1 MRLSN
6 KLIVLKYR
14 FIILGLQIEIS
25 ELLNRRC
32 YSITEMEMNA
42 LNERIEFI
50 KKSIEEYEEK
60 IERLKAVVVK
70 EDVEEYVEEEEE
82 SEE

>member
-1 MRLSN
+1 MKLSN
-6 KLIVLKYR
+6 KFTILKYR

-42 LNERIEFI
+42 LNERIEYI
-50 KKSIEEYEEK
+50 KRSIEDYEEK
-60 IERLKAVVVK
+60 IERLKAPI
-70 EDVEEYVEEEEE
+70 EEFVEEEEEEE

>member
-1 MRLSN
+1 MKLSN
-6 KLIVLKYR
+6 KLTILKYR
-14 FIILGLQIEIS
+14 FIILGLQVEIS

-32 YSITEMEMNA
+32 YSITEMEMDA
-42 LNERIEFI
+42 LNERVELI

-60 IERLKAVVVK
+60 IEKLKAPI
-70 EDVEEYVEEEEE
+70 EEFIEEKEEEE

>member
-1 MRLSN
+1 MKLSN
-6 KLIVLKYR
+6 KFTILKYR
-14 FIILGLQIEIS
+14 FIILGLQVEIS

-32 YSITEMEMNA
+32 YSITEMEINA
-42 LNERIEFI
+42 LNERVELI

-60 IERLKAVVVK
+60 IEKLKAPI
-70 EDVEEYVEEEEE
+70 EEVIEEKEEEE

>member
-1 MRLSN
+1 MKLSN
-6 KLIVLKYR
+6 KFTILKYK
-14 FIILGLQIEIS
+14 FIILGLQVEIS

-32 YSITEMEMNA
+32 YSITEMETNA
-42 LNERIEFI
+42 LNERVELI

-60 IERLKAVVVK
+60 IEKLKTPIEV
-70 EDVEEYVEEEEE
+70 VEEKEEEE

>member
-1 MRLSN
+1 MKLSN
-6 KLIVLKYR
+6 KFTILKYR
-14 FIILGLQIEIS
+14 FIILGLQVEIS

-32 YSITEMEMNA
+32 YSITEMEIDA

-50 KKSIEEYEEK
+50 KEQIEEYEEK
-60 IERLKAVVVK
+60 IEKLKAP
-70 EDVEEYVEEEEE
+70 VEEVVEEKEEEE

>member
-1 MRLSN
+1 MKLSN
-6 KLIVLKYR
+6 KFTILKYR
-14 FIILGLQIEIS
+14 FIILGLQVEIS

-42 LNERIEFI
+42 LNERIVFI
-50 KKSIEEYEEK
+50 KETIEEYEEK
-60 IERLKAVVVK
+60 IERLKAP
-70 EDVEEYVEEEEE
+70 VEEFIEEKEEEG

>member
-1 MRLSN
+1 MKLSN
-6 KLIVLKYR
+6 KFTILKYR

-25 ELLNRRC
+25 ELLNRKY

-42 LNERIEFI
+42 LNERIEFV
-50 KKSIEEYEEK
+50 KEQIEEYEEK
-60 IERLKAVVVK
+60 IEKLKAPIEEV
-70 EDVEEYVEEEEE
+70 VEEKEEEE

>member
-1 MRLSN
+1 MKLSN
-6 KLIVLKYR
+6 KFTILKYR

-32 YSITEMEMNA
+32 YSITEMEMDA
-42 LNERIEFI
+42 LNERVELI

-60 IERLKAVVVK
+60 IERLK
-70 EDVEEYVEEEEE
+70 EPIEEFIEEKEEEE

>member
-1 MRLSN
+1 MKLSN
-6 KLIVLKYR
+6 KLTILKYN

-42 LNERIEFI
+42 LNERIEYI

-60 IERLKAVVVK
+60 IERLKAPI
-70 EDVEEYVEEEEE
+70 EEFVVEEEEE
-82 SEE
+82 EEE

>member
-1 MRLSN
+1 MKLSN
-6 KLIVLKYR
+6 KFTILKYR
-14 FIILGLQIEIS
+14 FIILGLQVEIS

-32 YSITEMEMNA
+32 YSITEMEINA
-42 LNERIEFI
+42 LNERVELI

-60 IERLKAVVVK
+60 IEKLKAPIEEV
-70 EDVEEYVEEEEE
+70 VEEKEEEE

>member
-1 MRLSN
+1 MKLSN
-6 KLIVLKYR
+6 KFIVLKYR

-60 IERLKAVVVK
+60 IERLKAP
-70 EDVEEYVEEEEE
+70 VEEVVEEKEEEE